1 LADRSPADIKAK
13 ISQVKVLTVDSFQGS
28 EMDIVILS
36 FVRSNPTN
44 KVGFLSDF
52 SRINV
57 AVTRAKHILLCVG
70 NARTLEYCG
79 LPFLAEMIND
89 ARRRGKLVSSRDIAI
104 DGVEDASSLIRKNL
118 KSKF

>member
-1 LADRSPADIKAK
+1 MADRSPIDIKKK
-13 ISQVKVLTVDSFQGS
+13 INQVKVLTVDSFQGS

-36 FVRSNPTN
+36 FVRSNPAN

-70 NARTLEYCG
+70 NARTLEHCEM
-79 LPFLAEMIND
+79 PFLAEMIGD
-89 ARRRGKLVSSRDIAI
+89 ARRRGRLVLSRDIDI
-104 DGVEDASSLIRKNL
+104 DGVARIPAAL
-118 KSKF
+118 